1 MLFRDHWGPG
11 YALQVEQEL
20 ARHDQRVGQVAPY
33 LILQMRV
40 KGLTKHHIQLVAVPP
55 ALEIGLARSERPL
68 PKHPFIQAFIM
79 NPYIPGTVS
88 PNPDIRLSKHRSQNG
103 FCIHD

>member
-1 MLFRDHWGPG
+1 MLFRDHWGSG

-40 KGLTKHHIQLVAVPP
+40 KGLTKHHIQLA
-55 ALEIGLARSERPL
+55 GR
-68 PKHPFIQAFIM
+68 
-79 NPYIPGTVS
+79 
-88 PNPDIRLSKHRSQNG
+88 
-103 FCIHD
+103 